1 MIKLENITKKFKDN
15 IVLNNINIEFDKG
28 KIYHIKGVNGSGKT
42 VLLKSICGFMKLT
55 SGKIF
60 QENEE
65 IIFNKRFIKNAGII
79 IETPQFLSQYTLI
92 ENLKML
98 KLMSKNITDDSIN
111 YWVDYY
117 DLGQYR
123 DVLYK
128 NLSLGTKQKLSLI
141 QAFIH
146 NPSVLILDEPTNAL
160 DTKSVELTINKI
172 LENKENKIVIISSH
186 INSTIK
192 DIFDKEFLIE
202 NGEINI

>member
-111 YWVDYY
+111 CWLDYY

>member
-123 DVLYK
+123 DVLYN